1 MNSSSVSLRGFC
13 VLAFAGLLISPAASA
28 QLSKLD
34 DASGR
39 LAKEFQPLK
48 PHLVAV
54 VDFHSPEGNAA
65 PLGHFF
71 ASLVSDFLKKRE
83 KQLNIAEHSAF
94 DADIVHLG
102 ISSAGL
108 VPGASLQ
115 AAAPHLGTDFLVIGT
130 VEKQNSSYVLQLTPV
145 RVADGSTFKSTTI
158 ELEASEFLDSFASP
172 FPAGILK
179 FSDIFKSAEI
189 IAPSCRYCPDPLY
202 TQPARRNQVQGTAG
216 FDILISKDGDA
227 QQIRPVRL
235 LGYGL
240 DEQAFNTIKKW
251 KFKPATMKKDG
262 APVAVITPVDV
273 TFRLF

>member
-1 MNSSSVSLRGFC
+1 MNSSPARPLALCVFVVMGF
-13 VLAFAGLLISPAASA
+13 LIPPAASA

-39 LAKEFQPLK
+39 LAKELKPLK

-54 VDFHSPEGNAA
+54 VDFHSPEGNAV
-65 PLGHFF
+65 PFGHFF
-71 ASLVSDFLKKRE
+71 ALLVSDFLKKRE
-83 KQLNIAEHSAF
+83 KQLEIAEHSAF
-94 DADIVHLG
+94 DADLVHLG
-102 ISSAGL
+102 ISPAGL
-108 VPGASLQ
+108 VPGVSLQ
-115 AAAPHLGTDFLVIGT
+115 AAAPHLGADFLVIGT
-130 VEKQNSSYVLQLTPV
+130 VEKRNTSYVLQLTPV
-145 RVADGSTFKSTTI
+145 RVADGSTFKSTII
-158 ELEASEFLDSFASP
+158 ELEASEFLDSFASA
-172 FPAGILK
+172 FPPGILK
-179 FSDIFKSAEI
+179 FSDKFKSSEI

-202 TQPARRNQVQGTAG
+202 TQPARRNQVQGTAV

-240 DEQAFNTIKKW
+240 DEQAFNTVKKW

-262 APVAVITPVDV
+262 TPIAIIIPVEV